1 MRIGV
6 LALQGAVSEHIAML
20 NKLGVEAP
28 AVKNVEEIKNI
39 DGLILPG
46 GESTTMG
53 RLITKFNLAPIIK
66 KRINEGMPVYGTCA
80 GMILLAKR
88 IKNNEQFSLDVLDV
102 TIVRNAFG
110 RQVDSMEIDLDV
122 IGLDSP
128 FHAIFIRAPVAIELG
143 SGVEALASVDEGI
156 VFVRQGNIFASSFHP
171 ELGNDVRIH
180 KMFLESVAK
189 SKIL

>member
-6 LALQGAVSEHIAML
+6 LALQGAVSEHIDMV
-20 NKLGVEAP
+20 KRLGAEAL
-28 AVKNVEEIKNI
+28 AVKNAEEIQSI

-53 RLITKFNLAPIIK
+53 RLITKFNLTPTIK
-66 KRINEGMPVYGTCA
+66 QRIDEGMPVYGTCA

-88 IKNNEQFSLDVLDV
+88 IKNNEQFSLGVLDV
-102 TIVRNAFG
+102 TFVRNAFG
-110 RQVDSMEIDLDV
+110 RQVDSMEIDLD
-122 IGLDSP
+122 IKGLDSP

-143 SGVEALASVDEGI
+143 SNVEALASVNEGI

-189 SKIL
+189 SKLL

>member
-20 NKLGVEAP
+20 NKLGVEAL
-28 AVKNVEEIKNI
+28 AVKNAEEIKNI

-122 IGLDSP
+122 KGLDSP

-143 SGVEALASVDEGI
+143 SGVEALASVNEGI

-180 KMFLESVAK
+180 KMLLESVAK

>member
-20 NKLGVEAP
+20 NKLGVEAL
-28 AVKNVEEIKNI
+28 AVKNAEEIKNI

-122 IGLDSP
+122 KGLDSP

-143 SGVEALASVDEGI
+143 SGVEALASVNEGI

>member
-20 NKLGVEAP
+20 NKLGVEAL
-28 AVKNVEEIKNI
+28 AVKNAEEIKNI

-46 GESTTMG
+46 GESTTTG

-122 IGLDSP
+122 KGLDSP

-143 SGVEALASVDEGI
+143 SGVEALASVNEGI

>member
-20 NKLGVEAP
+20 NKLGVEAL
-28 AVKNVEEIKNI
+28 AVKNAEEIKNI

-122 IGLDSP
+122 KGLDSP

>member
-20 NKLGVEAP
+20 NKLGVEAL
-28 AVKNVEEIKNI
+28 AVKNAEEIKNI

-143 SGVEALASVDEGI
+143 SGVEALASVNEGI

>member
-1 MRIGV
+1 V
-6 LALQGAVSEHIAML
+6 FEAL
-20 NKLGVEAP
+20 
-28 AVKNVEEIKNI
+28 AVKNAEEIKNI

-88 IKNNEQFSLDVLDV
+88 IKNNEQFSLGVLDV

-110 RQVDSMEIDLDV
+110 RQVDSMEID
-122 IGLDSP
+122 
-128 FHAIFIRAPVAIELG
+128 
-143 SGVEALASVDEGI
+143 
-156 VFVRQGNIFASSFHP
+156 
-171 ELGNDVRIH
+171 
-180 KMFLESVAK
+180 
-189 SKIL
+189 

>member
-20 NKLGVEAP
+20 NKLGVEAL

-156 VFVRQGNIFASSFHP
+156 VFARQGNIFASSFHP

>member
-20 NKLGVEAP
+20 NKLGVEAL

>member
-20 NKLGVEAP
+20 NKLGVEAL

-143 SGVEALASVDEGI
+143 SGVEALASFDEGI